1 MFGHLATILWLK
13 WRLLRHSMMKM
24 TGALAAVLT
33 ALIVIGVALVAVGLS
48 VGLFVLGVF
57 VELEKEQA
65 LPVLAITDALV
76 FFFCIIWLVS
86 ILAEVQR
93 SDVVD
98 LRKMMYLPVSLRS
111 VFIINF
117 AFSLLTPAGVLF
129 VIPGMA
135 FVAGLAIR
143 HGLIVLAGAF
153 TVLAFYLALA
163 GWTYYFRGWL
173 AALMEN
179 PRRRRTLIMALTM
192 GFIVMAWAPQL
203 LINLAPRWLPGDPLT
218 VLMTA
223 NVILPPGWLALALQ
237 SLVLGD
243 VYVALACTIGFACL
257 AALPLSMGYRATR
270 RYYLGVQTR
279 RRRKHE
285 AKTRVR
291 SGKPI
296 EQAFVARCI
305 PGFDEETSAVALASI
320 KMLSR
325 HPMVRMQLIV
335 PFVVGLF
342 LFILYFFRSGGL
354 LQLPGIARN
363 AMPTAALAWP
373 LLNSSMLFA
382 NIFGTDGN
390 GFRSFI
396 LFPTPRRTYILGRNL
411 AFAALFGVQMAV
423 FAILAFAVFQPG
435 PFALLIALIN
445 VGYVFLLMSTVGNV
459 CSLYLPFKLSSDS
472 MRGAGNKPM
481 VLVTS
486 FLFLFLMPL
495 ILLPPMVCALL
506 DSALAYVFEG
516 WRFPAGVVLA
526 LAFLGMA
533 LLAYRWLLDVCGGV
547 FANREVK
554 ILEAVTK
561 GND

>member
-1 MFGHLATILWLK
+1 MFEHLATILWLK
-13 WRLLRHSMMKM
+13 SRFVRHSMTKA
-24 TGALAAVLT
+24 TGILSVI
-33 ALIVIGVALVAVGLS
+33 LIACVVTGVCFVAVGFSL
-48 VGLFVLGVF
+48 GLFFLGVF
-57 VELEKEQA
+57 GDLGEQDA
-65 LPVLAITDALV
+65 LPVLAISDGLV
-76 FFFCIIWLVS
+76 FFFCVIWLVS

-93 SDVVD
+93 SDLID
-98 LRKMMYLPVSLRS
+98 MRKLMYLPVSLKS
-111 VFIINF
+111 VFGINF
-117 AFSLLTPAGVLF
+117 AFSLLTPAGLLF
-129 VIPGMA
+129 VFPGMA
-135 FVAGLAIR
+135 FATGLAVR
-143 HGLIVLAGAF
+143 HGPLVLLGIPAVA
-153 TVLAFYLALA
+153 VFYLCLA

-192 GFIVMAWAPQL
+192 GFIVMAWAPQF

-373 LLNSSMLFA
+373 LLNSSMLFLSH
-382 NIFGTDGN
+382 FSTH
-390 GFRSFI
+390 
-396 LFPTPRRTYILGRNL
+396 
-411 AFAALFGVQMAV
+411 
-423 FAILAFAVFQPG
+423 
-435 PFALLIALIN
+435 LL
-445 VGYVFLLMSTVGNV
+445 
-459 CSLYLPFKLSSDS
+459 
-472 MRGAGNKPM
+472 
-481 VLVTS
+481 
-486 FLFLFLMPL
+486 
-495 ILLPPMVCALL
+495 
-506 DSALAYVFEG
+506 
-516 WRFPAGVVLA
+516 
-526 LAFLGMA
+526 
-533 LLAYRWLLDVCGGV
+533 
-547 FANREVK
+547 
-554 ILEAVTK
+554 
-561 GND
+561 